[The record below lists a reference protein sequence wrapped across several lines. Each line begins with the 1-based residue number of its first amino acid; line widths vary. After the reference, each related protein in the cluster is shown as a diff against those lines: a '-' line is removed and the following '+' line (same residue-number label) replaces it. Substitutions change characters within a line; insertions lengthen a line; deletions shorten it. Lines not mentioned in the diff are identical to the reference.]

1 MLKSKKDFEKLVIDI
16 DYKQLSPYIKNNQKV
31 KLECDKGHLIEMRPS
46 DIKSGHRCLKCSG
59 KCPEQSRE
67 EFEKILKEIN
77 YKLLSPYITAM
88 KKVKLEC
95 DKGHLIE
102 MSPSSIQSD
111 HRCIKCAEYGYNHN
125 KTGTIYLLKCIDNK
139 YIKIGITNHLDQ
151 RLKDHQR
158 YLPFE
163 FKLIHSLSFWCGS
176 AIAELEKDLLKKY
189 SPYLANGI
197 KQNNRHKNN
206 SVETFNYSEWLLDS
220 LISDIKIKPKQLA
233 MF

>member
-16 DYKQLSPYIKNNQKV
+16 GYKQLSPYIKNNQKV
-31 KLECDKGHLIEMRPS
+31 KLECDKGHLIEM
-46 DIKSGHRCLKCSG
+46 
-59 KCPEQSRE
+59 
-67 EFEKILKEIN
+67 
-77 YKLLSPYITAM
+77 T
-88 KKVKLEC
+88 
-95 DKGHLIE
+95 
-102 MSPSSIQSD
+102 PSSIQSD
-111 HRCIKCAEYGYNHN
+111 RRCIKCAEFGYNHN

-176 AIAELEKDLLKKY
+176 AIAELEKDLLEKY

-197 KQNNRHKNN
+197 TQNNRHKNN